1 MDILVFCVRPR
12 RRRWRLSEGTP
23 GMGRWPLV
31 AEDVLPRYG
40 RTETA
45 GRVVQLK
52 PDDEFPNEMKRGWL
66 TEVLKAHLTLNRAGE
81 S

>member
-1 MDILVFCVRPR
+1 
-12 RRRWRLSEGTP
+12 
-23 GMGRWPLV
+23 MGRWPLA

-52 PDDEFPNEMKRGWL
+52 PDDEFPKYN
-66 TEVLKAHLTLNRAGE
+66 VGE
-81 S
+81 SL